1 MTFRYEPKVDMFIED
16 QRFLSEDDW
25 RVRLCREL
33 HKRLSDDD
41 PRAS

>member
-33 HKRLSDDD
+33 HRRLNDEE
-41 PRAS
+41 